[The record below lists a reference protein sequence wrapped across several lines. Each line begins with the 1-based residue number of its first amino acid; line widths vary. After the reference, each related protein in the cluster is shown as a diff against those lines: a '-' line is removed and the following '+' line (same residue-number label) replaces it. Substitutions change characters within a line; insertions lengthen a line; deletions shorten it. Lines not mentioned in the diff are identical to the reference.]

1 MTQGCALYT
10 VYFVNCKARRALGP
24 SVWTLPKFP
33 PLFLSPVRSARQKLL
48 FPVYK
53 WGSQDRPTTTHW
65 RGVEPAPRLHLL
77 SRPALHLAP
86 VVASLFSQ
94 RLRKGALES
103 DRLGLE
109 FWSCTGCEIDQCFP
123 LLCPLISSTDKRLR
137 GPALPFTFVYCC
149 PTLEFM
155 NGGDKCRQSTEMG
168 VKGDRF

>member
-1 MTQGCALYT
+1 MTQGCASYT

-24 SVWTLPKFP
+24 SVWTPPKFP
-33 PLFLSPVRSARQKLL
+33 PLFLSPVRSAGQKLL

-53 WGSQDRPTTTHW
+53 WGSQDRPTATHW
-65 RGVEPAPRLHLL
+65 PGVEPAPGLHLL

-109 FWSCTGCEIDQCFP
+109 FWSCTGCEIAGKPQP
-123 LLCPLISSTDKRLR
+123 LWASLLNLYTWMM
-137 GPALPFTFVYCC
+137 APFRIV
-149 PTLEFM
+149 
-155 NGGDKCRQSTEMG
+155 GGG
-168 VKGDRF
+168 VD